1 MKKLLLIYALFIL
14 TINCCCAET
23 LRATVVKDEIP
34 KGFFGTWHVTSKM
47 VETNN
52 SELFNPLSVDIW
64 TLGGYGNTL
73 ILENVQSGAS
83 SSITVESQKN
93 LDGKT
98 LKFVRVKSNTRGNM
112 KIVQRESPV
121 FTLKG
126 DIFQGF
132 DTYVIERYVNNQLIK
147 KDVVKYK
154 VVGQKISGDRG

>member
-1 MKKLLLIYALFIL
+1 MKKLLFIYVLFIL
-14 TINCCCAET
+14 TIGTASAEV

-34 KGFFGTWHVTSKM
+34 KGFFGTWHVTSKIA
-47 VETNN
+47 ETNN
-52 SELFNPLSVDIW
+52 AELFNPISVDIW

-83 SSITVESQKN
+83 SSIQVESQKN

-98 LKFVRVKSNTRGNM
+98 LKFERVKFDTRGNT

-121 FTLKG
+121 FTLNG
-126 DIFQGF
+126 NIFTGY
-132 DTYVIERYVNNQLIK
+132 DTYIIERYVNNKLIK

-154 VVGQKISGDRG
+154 VVGQKISGESG

>member
-1 MKKLLLIYALFIL
+1 MKKLLIIFIL
-14 TINCCCAET
+14 IFSINCTHAEV
-23 LRATVVKDEIP
+23 LRATVVRDEIP
-34 KGFFGTWHVTSKM
+34 KGFFGTWHVTSKL

-52 SELFNPLSVDIW
+52 SELFNPMSVDIW

-83 SSITVESQKN
+83 SSINVESQKN

-98 LKFVRVKSNTRGNM
+98 LKFERVKSNMRGNM

-121 FTLKG
+121 FTLNG
-126 DIFQGF
+126 RIFQGF
-132 DTYVIERYVNNQLIK
+132 DTYIIERYVNNQLIQ

-154 VVGQKISGDRG
+154 VIGQKISAEDG